1 MYTSSNKTL
10 LSRQNVLLAGNNT
23 LIRTWCGG
31 VDSSDQSGR
40 RGRKLETDI
49 LDIGIS
55 HPSPHPSLSGIAH
68 VTCHWG
74 RMRSRG
80 KYHLGGFGS
89 GWRQLFPL
97 PFLMCLNAH
106 CETGHKNRFFSDD
119 FTGLLSIFCRNSSLY
134 SKTPSDSICL
144 LWKDINDELYF
155 SILSLI
161 GDSLLD
167 DETETGELV
176 SWSYSKDESWAAGCD
191 NGGTLDALGN
201 KGFGAE

>member
-1 MYTSSNKTL
+1 MVLHMIQNIFYWSPYFHCYSCILESKFTEMLYMYTSSNKTL

-97 PFLMCLNAH
+97 PFLLWRLH
-106 CETGHKNRFFSDD
+106 RFTFH
-119 FTGLLSIFCRNSSLY
+119 
-134 SKTPSDSICL
+134 
-144 LWKDINDELYF
+144 
-155 SILSLI
+155 ILSKFFFVFQNAVGFDLSVVK
-161 GDSLLD
+161 GYQWWAVLFHSLAHWRFTSGRWD
-167 DETETGELV
+167 WDWWTGQLV
-176 SWSYSKDESWAAGCD
+176 IFQRWVMSSWMW
-191 NGGTLDALGN
+191 
-201 KGFGAE
+201 